1 MRSPAGAVGQ
11 ELIDQ
16 VPSSSVQL
24 DAVEAGG
31 DGILRGRRVVADPR
45 LDLVSSQRSG
55 SALLVQA
62 DIARADDLNSLGGGD
77 LGVDV
82 AAESPELAENVA
94 AFGVDNVCD
103 LLPVVN
109 LSLVVNSWG
118 VGVATVFGGDK
129 STLSDQ

>member
-1 MRSPAGAVGQ
+1 
-11 ELIDQ
+11 
-16 VPSSSVQL
+16 VQL